1 MRRRTGV
8 IGTLI
13 ALAAIVPMADI
24 AHAQDLDCGDFT
36 YHEDAQTFF
45 DMDRSDPHRL
55 DEDPGPDDG
64 IACERLP
71 RRGLTSSTYRPA
83 PTSRPPASRPPT
95 APTRTPTVAASP
107 TRPTVAPTRTTAA
120 PTRTPTATATASPT
134 RSASPTPTP
143 TRTSAAPTPTRG
155 VQGGLGGSSAGGPT
169 SWDIGIGATFASG
182 ALLATGYVV
191 RRRRT

>member
-24 AHAQDLDCGDFT
+24 AHAQDLDCADFT
-36 YHEDAQTFF
+36 YQEDAQTFF

-95 APTRTPTVAASP
+95 ATPSRTPTVTAS
-107 TRPTVAPTRTTAA
+107 PTRTTAA
-120 PTRTPTATATASPT
+120 PTRTPTTTATASPT
-134 RSASPTPTP
+134 RSASPAPTP

-182 ALLATGYVV
+182 ALLATGYAI
-191 RRRRT
+191 RRRRA

>member
-1 MRRRTGV
+1 MRRRTGA

-36 YHEDAQTFF
+36 YQEDAQTFF

-55 DEDPGPDDG
+55 DEDAGPDDG

-71 RRGLTSSTYRPA
+71 RRGLTSSTFRPA
-83 PTSRPPASRPPT
+83 PTSRPPTSRPPT
-95 APTRTPTVAASP
+95 SRPPTAAPTRTPTVTAS
-107 TRPTVAPTRTTAA
+107 PTRTTAA
-120 PTRTPTATATASPT
+120 PTRPPTVTPTASPT
-134 RSASPTPTP
+134 RPPSPTPTP

-169 SWDIGIGATFASG
+169 NWDIGIGATFASG